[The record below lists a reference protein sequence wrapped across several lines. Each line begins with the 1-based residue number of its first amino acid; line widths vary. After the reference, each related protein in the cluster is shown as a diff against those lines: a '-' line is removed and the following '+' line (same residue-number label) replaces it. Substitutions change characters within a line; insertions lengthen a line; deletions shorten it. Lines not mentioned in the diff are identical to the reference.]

1 MSYIKE
7 TKFKKTEIGTI
18 PEDWEIKELNEIG
31 EIVTG
36 KTPPTKNK
44 EYFGKLVPFIT
55 PRDMTSNK
63 FIKSTERY
71 LSKEGKIL
79 LKNIVLP
86 ENSICVSCIG
96 SDMGKV
102 AINKYESITNQQI
115 NAIIPKNL
123 NYNFVYYSIFLLKK
137 ELKNLAYH
145 STAIPILNK
154 SQFSKIKICIPSIE
168 SEINKISEVL
178 SYLDDKIELSNKINS
193 ILEQISQALFKRWF
207 IDFEFP
213 DEQGRPYKSSGGEFV
228 DSELG
233 KIPKGWNICKL
244 LECGEIICGKTPPKS
259 NKSYFGGNIPFIK
272 IPDMHGNIFILRTGD
287 SLTEQGKKFQENKTI
302 PPKSLIVSCIATVG
316 LVSITSSESQTNQQ
330 INSLIPF
337 CKSNLYYLYFKLK
350 SLKDYFKNI
359 GSSGSTTSNV
369 NTAFFSNVRIIM
381 PVDSILEEFNK
392 IVSPIFDYVL
402 LNSIENITLSQIR
415 DTLLP
420 KLITGKIRV
429 NLEDIKEG

>member
-193 ILEQISQALFKRWF
+193 ILEQISQTLFKHWF

-233 KIPKGWNICKL
+233 KIPKGWKIENLANVFEFEKGIEPGSKNYFTKYDEDMVRFIRISDFSNNDNPIYIHSSLSENKNCKFDDILISLDATLGIVCVGYEGCFSSGIRKVYPKRDYSYIPKEFIYNL
-244 LECGEIICGKTPPKS
+244 LKSKYIQNVINTYADGTTILHAGKS
-259 NKSYFGGNIPFIK
+259 INYMK
-272 IPDMHGNIFILRTGD
+272 IPLPPENIF
-287 SLTEQGKKFQENKTI
+287 K
-302 PPKSLIVSCIATVG
+302 V
-316 LVSITSSESQTNQQ
+316 
-330 INSLIPF
+330 
-337 CKSNLYYLYFKLK
+337 
-350 SLKDYFKNI
+350 
-359 GSSGSTTSNV
+359 
-369 NTAFFSNVRIIM
+369 
-381 PVDSILEEFNK
+381 
-392 IVSPIFDYVL
+392 FDYISKCIFEERINNL
-402 LNSIENITLSQIR
+402 RQNQTLSQIR
-415 DTLLP
+415 DALLP
-420 KLITGKIRV
+420 KLITGKIRA